1 MVIPFTSYPASTT
14 ALVSTSS
21 ATSDA
26 SSTVAF
32 FCSRLMVTTFTPS
45 TASSAF
51 CTVPVQKALEAV
63 EGVKTVTMSLEQKNA
78 TVELA
83 SDVADEVL
91 TKAVVDAG
99 YEVKGITSK

>member
-1 MVIPFTSYPASTT
+1 MQPLHRDRTEGTG
-14 ALVSTSS
+14 
-21 ATSDA
+21 
-26 SSTVAF
+26 
-32 FCSRLMVTTFTPS
+32 
-45 TASSAF
+45 
-51 CTVPVQKALEAV
+51 AV

-99 YEVKGITSK
+99 YEVKGVTEK